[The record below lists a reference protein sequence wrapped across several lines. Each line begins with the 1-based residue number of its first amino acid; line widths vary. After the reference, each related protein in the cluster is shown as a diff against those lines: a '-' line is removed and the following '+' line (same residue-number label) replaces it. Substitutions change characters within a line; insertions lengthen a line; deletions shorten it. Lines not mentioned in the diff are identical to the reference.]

1 MKTII
6 IFLFCAFLLACTLAP
21 EDSSG
26 DTWNIHFL
34 DVGQG
39 LSVLFES
46 NGKFALYDTGPDSIH
61 FERILKSFNVDTL
74 EWIVLSHL
82 HRDHVGGFLE
92 ISQDSADFFIKHVF
106 WNKDSSQYWLLD
118 SIQKLLSIKEIPN
131 SSLYKGEKIQFE
143 GNSLNTLWPVPEKQ
157 LTENASSIVLHLKNG
172 NESLLLTGDIEKE
185 EEKNLLEFY
194 PTLNA
199 SLFQVPHHGAETS
212 SSLKFLETLQIQF
225 AVVSNA
231 KKNPYGH
238 PAKETLKKLEAAI
251 GQAKNIFRTDTL
263 GSICFT
269 WEFNVGIWPCQ

>member
-1 MKTII
+1 MKAII
-6 IFLFCAFLLACTLAP
+6 IFLFCSCLLACTLTP
-21 EDSSG
+21 EEPYGTS
-26 DTWNIHFL
+26 WNIHFL
-34 DVGQG
+34 DIGQG

-46 NGKFALYDTGPDSIH
+46 NGKFALYDSGPDSIH
-61 FERILKSFNVDTL
+61 FERILKSFGIDTL

-157 LTENASSIVLHLKNG
+157 LTENASSIVLHLKSG

-212 SSLKFLETLQIQF
+212 SSLKFL
-225 AVVSNA
+225 
-231 KKNPYGH
+231 
-238 PAKETLKKLEAAI
+238 
-251 GQAKNIFRTDTL
+251 
-263 GSICFT
+263 
-269 WEFNVGIWPCQ
+269 